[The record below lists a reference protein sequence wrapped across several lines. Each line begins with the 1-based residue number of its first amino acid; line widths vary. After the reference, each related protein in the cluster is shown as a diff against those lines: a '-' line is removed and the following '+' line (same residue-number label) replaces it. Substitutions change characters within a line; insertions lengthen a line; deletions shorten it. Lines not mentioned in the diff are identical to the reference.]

1 MSCDHLLKE
10 LRLLESNPLFD
21 IYLDLFLLCL
31 LGLGYPDLK
40 DTIFHG
46 AFYLIGLNLRWQGGQ
61 AMPQFEWPDS
71 TSY

>member
-40 DTIFHG
+40 DTIPG
-46 AFYLIGLNLRWQGGQ
+46 ISALTT
-61 AMPQFEWPDS
+61 
-71 TSY
+71 TSPLSSKISRVL